1 MQSLGC
7 ADRPG
12 LEGGPS
18 AIHQRG
24 PKSDHFGS
32 HLVPLHCGP
41 FGPYGRTVRS
51 HDQRRLV
58 SSQSLN
64 YRADRPAVLG
74 GQSACVKYGLDR
86 DCVIL

>member
-24 PKSDHFGS
+24 PKSDLFGAI
-32 HLVPLHCGP
+32 LFLC
-41 FGPYGRTVRS
+41 T
-51 HDQRRLV
+51 
-58 SSQSLN
+58 
-64 YRADRPAVLG
+64 ADRPALRAEPSAVLTREG
-74 GQSACVKYGLDR
+74 WFQVSP
-86 DCVIL
+86 